1 MLMRG
6 VGCPLRSQG
15 LEFAWNFFHC
25 NCSIIFISVMWLCCI
40 IFFYIKKKSFRLLVM
55 FVYCITSVTQTTKM
69 TLVLV
74 FPASSPLVVLWSVKV
89 LGYFPF
95 SFPGNLPWLLNNVVL
110 NINKT
115 LIINKN
121 HFLPLDL
128 FNLCLFWSFVHIFM
142 LIGSS

>member
-6 VGCPLRSQG
+6 AGCHLRSQG
-15 LEFAWNFFHC
+15 LEFAWNFFHS
-25 NCSIIFISVMWLCCI
+25 NCSIIFISLMCVVLYNYF
-40 IFFYIKKKSFRLLVM
+40 IFNLKKNLLVM
-55 FVYCITSVTQTTKM
+55 FVYCNTSVTHTTKM

-74 FPASSPLVVLWSVKV
+74 FPTSSSLVVLWSVKV

-121 HFLPLDL
+121 HFLPHDL
-128 FNLCLFWSFVHIFM
+128 FNLCLFLSFVHIFM

>member
-1 MLMRG
+1 
-6 VGCPLRSQG
+6 
-15 LEFAWNFFHC
+15 
-25 NCSIIFISVMWLCCI
+25 
-40 IFFYIKKKSFRLLVM
+40 
-55 FVYCITSVTQTTKM
+55 M

-74 FPASSPLVVLWSVKV
+74 FPASSPLVVLVSVKV

-128 FNLCLFWSFVHIFM
+128 FNLCLF
-142 LIGSS
+142 